1 MKAVPLLVISNV
13 VALALVVLLWMNQS
27 DLEEKLAS
35 RRSNPV
41 RNDPA
46 VDADLDNERIN
57 QLIDARL
64 ASMRRGAAADSAGI
78 PAEVE
83 GGSDAPPQAGDG
95 DDSSAVPATGVE
107 LEVGDGEGVVVA
119 TDPQMETFRKKVAA
133 ANELNREEERIN
145 RMIGSIEELENN
157 SRIAALSRTQKVK
170 VARSLL
176 AARER
181 IPDIWRSMR
190 ENNDLRSLSREER
203 RTLFQNE
210 FDSLKSAA
218 QKELETMV
226 PAADA
231 KTIVDESVSMRGPR
245 GPRGPRG
252 R

>member
-13 VALALVVLLWMNQS
+13 IALALVALLWMNQS

-35 RRSNPV
+35 RRSPAA
-41 RNDPA
+41 RDADPA
-46 VDADLDNERIN
+46 YDTDTDVRLRRLES
-57 QLIDARL
+57 QL
-64 ASMRRGAAADSAGI
+64 ASLRESPVEEAGAR
-78 PAEVE
+78 PQPT
-83 GGSDAPPQAGDG
+83 GGSDAPEPGVQDG
-95 DDSSAVPATGVE
+95 DDPLPVPVSGVE

-119 TDPQMETFRKKVAA
+119 SDPVMEAFRQRVAA

-145 RMIGSIEELENN
+145 RMIDSIEELESN
-157 SRIAALSRTQKVK
+157 SRIATLSRKQKVE

-181 IPDIWRSMR
+181 IPQIWRSMR
-190 ENNDLRSLSREER
+190 ENNDLRSLSRDER

-210 FDSLKSAA
+210 FDSLRVAA
-218 QKELETMV
+218 QKELETVV

-231 KTIVDESVSMRGPR
+231 KTIVDQSVSMRGPR
-245 GPRGPRG
+245 GPRGRRG